1 MALGSSI
8 ADALPP
14 TIEKLRQQMAGLS
27 SKAADAVP
35 SASSIARPAL
45 LQQALDNAPL
55 LMELGTVLLRRLRGV
70 RDGVTDRLAPAP
82 MPAPRRRRFR
92 FLRPAVIGLAVF
104 GVAYAL
110 SVVAK
115 PGTAG
120 RKAARRM

>member
-27 SKAADAVP
+27 SKAAGAVP

-55 LMELGTVLLRRLRGV
+55 LMELGTALLRRLRGM
-70 RDGVTDRLAPAP
+70 RDDVADRLSPVP
-82 MPAPRRRRFR
+82 MPVPQRRRSR
-92 FLRPAVIGLAVF
+92 FLRPVVIGLAVF

-110 SVVAK
+110 SVATK

>member
-35 SASSIARPAL
+35 SAGSMARPAL

-70 RDGVTDRLAPAP
+70 RDGVTDRLPP
-82 MPAPRRRRFR
+82 VLAPRRRRPR
-92 FLRPAVIGLAVF
+92 LLRPAMIGLAVF

-110 SVVAK
+110 SVAAK
-115 PGTAG
+115 SATAG
-120 RKAARRM
+120 RKVARRM